1 MKRKRKAP
9 RRRVRTDEAVAFYCS
24 DAEKRIFESIVP
36 FLRRRQTGRA
46 CRPGKVAHQMTSDV
60 APRVENAATTI
71 LAQTESLDGLRL
83 LRGRAL
89 LRLDPSELGEHQ
101 TDGGVWVPDSA
112 VRPRDQK
119 IHRGTVLALGPPAR
133 QGGNLGPEI
142 PWGCAVGDSVVFA
155 YGVWLQRMRQ
165 WDDLAVVAHSEILAV
180 IE

>member
-1 MKRKRKAP
+1 
-9 RRRVRTDEAVAFYCS
+9 
-24 DAEKRIFESIVP
+24 
-36 FLRRRQTGRA
+36 
-46 CRPGKVAHQMTSDV
+46 MTVQV
-60 APRVENAATTI
+60 APGVENATTGQCG
-71 LAQTESLDGLRL
+71 AAEGLDGLRL

-89 LRLDPSELGEHQ
+89 IRLDPAELGEHQ

-142 PWGCAVGDSVVFA
+142 PWGCAVGDTVVFV
-155 YGVWLQRMRQ
+155 YGVWLERQRRF
-165 WDDLAVVAHSEILAV
+165 DGIAFVAHSEILAV